1 MKIILNNAIINIVT
15 IVRVSCLEHVDRQ
28 KGDNVETKEIIQH
41 TADLRKNLLSWS
53 RIIKTEVDNINS
65 ELKSVEEKLEVI
77 KSQDEY
83 SCERV
88 NLEAA
93 KHQLLSNRMGIQNE
107 LELVYSD
114 IRVLQQQVPSPE
126 QERINAMLR
135 NMRQRNSNRN

>member
-28 KGDNVETKEIIQH
+28 KGDNVDVNEIIQH
-41 TADLRKNLLSWS
+41 TADLRKNLLNWS
-53 RIIKTEVDNINS
+53 RLIKTEVDNINS

-83 SCERV
+83 SYERV

-93 KHQLLSNRMGIQNE
+93 KHQLLSNRMGIQNA
-107 LELVYSD
+107 LESVYSD
-114 IRVLQQQVPSPE
+114 IRLLQNQVPSPE
-126 QERINAMLR
+126 QERMDAILR
-135 NMRQRNSNRN
+135 NMKKWQCNIN

>member
-1 MKIILNNAIINIVT
+1 MKIILNNAIINIATVV
-15 IVRVSCLEHVDRQ
+15 VRALPLLMRRQ
-28 KGDNVETKEIIQH
+28 KGDNVDVNEIIQH
-41 TADLRKNLLSWS
+41 TADLRKNLLNWS
-53 RIIKTEVDNINS
+53 RLIKTEVDNINS

-107 LELVYSD
+107 LEVVYSD
-114 IRVLQQQVPSPE
+114 IRLLQQQVPSPV
-126 QERINAMLR
+126 QERMGAIIR
-135 NMRQRNSNRN
+135 NMKKWQSNIN

>member
-135 NMRQRNSNRN
+135 NMRQRNSNHN

>member
-28 KGDNVETKEIIQH
+28 KGDNLEVNEIIQH
-41 TADLRKNLLSWS
+41 TADLRKNLLNWS
-53 RIIKTEVDNINS
+53 RLIKTEVDNINS

-93 KHQLLSNRMGIQNE
+93 KHQLLSNRVGIQNE

-114 IRVLQQQVPSPE
+114 IRLLQQQVPSPE
-126 QERINAMLR
+126 QERMGAIIR
-135 NMRQRNSNRN
+135 NMKKWQSNIK

>member
-1 MKIILNNAIINIVT
+1 MKIILNNAIINIATVV
-15 IVRVSCLEHVDRQ
+15 VRALPLLMRRQ
-28 KGDNVETKEIIQH
+28 KGDNVDVNEIIQH
-41 TADLRKNLLSWS
+41 TADLRKNLLNWS
-53 RIIKTEVDNINS
+53 RLIKTEVDNINS

-114 IRVLQQQVPSPE
+114 IRLLQQQVPSPE
-126 QERINAMLR
+126 QERMGAIIR
-135 NMRQRNSNRN
+135 NMKKWQSNIN

>member
-1 MKIILNNAIINIVT
+1 M
-15 IVRVSCLEHVDRQ
+15 
-28 KGDNVETKEIIQH
+28 ETNEIIQH
-41 TADLRKNLLSWS
+41 TADLRKNLLSWI

-107 LELVYSD
+107 LELIYSD
-114 IRVLQQQVPSPE
+114 IRLLQQQVHSPE

>member
-1 MKIILNNAIINIVT
+1 M
-15 IVRVSCLEHVDRQ
+15 
-28 KGDNVETKEIIQH
+28 ETKEIIQH
-41 TADLRKNLLSWS
+41 TADLRKNLLNWS
-53 RIIKTEVDNINS
+53 RLIKTEVDNINS

-88 NLEAA
+88 NLEAE

-114 IRVLQQQVPSPE
+114 IRLLQQQVPSPE
-126 QERINAMLR
+126 QERMGAIIR
-135 NMRQRNSNRN
+135 NMKKWQSNIN